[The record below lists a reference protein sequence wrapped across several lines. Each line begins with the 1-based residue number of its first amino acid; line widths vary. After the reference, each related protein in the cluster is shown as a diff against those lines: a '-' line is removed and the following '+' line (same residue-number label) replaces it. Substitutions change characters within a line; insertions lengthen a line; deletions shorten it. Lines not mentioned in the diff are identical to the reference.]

1 MHILPGRTKCELLRN
16 SRNFSTIYFSLK
28 YAGIDILHCTFIRLY
43 VHLGR
48 RHYTSRAK
56 CTIFPYAAK
65 LHTFKLGGCMYVRS
79 VTRNGRKGGQPSD
92 PDVRVSHRRKKI
104 LIAWQIFLC
113 KISRQGGGGDMTP
126 ISSLFGYQY
135 WSVCCTIH
143 IRLAYYS
150 SLYGTRSTLR
160 VSSNSVCM
168 CLRRID
174 S

>member
-1 MHILPGRTKCELLRN
+1 MHILPDRTKCELLRN

-65 LHTFKLGGCMYVRS
+65 LHTFKLDGCMYVRS
-79 VTRNGRKGGQPSD
+79 VTKWKKRGSTKWPWRESVTSK
-92 PDVRVSHRRKKI
+92 KKI

-113 KISRQGGGGDMTP
+113 KISRQGGGRGHD
-126 ISSLFGYQY
+126 SHFLSLGIDLYVAQY
-135 WSVCCTIH
+135 TFDLLIIRHCTGNVQRFASAATLYVC
-143 IRLAYYS
+143 
-150 SLYGTRSTLR
+150 
-160 VSSNSVCM
+160 VCAV
-168 CLRRID
+168 
-174 S
+174 